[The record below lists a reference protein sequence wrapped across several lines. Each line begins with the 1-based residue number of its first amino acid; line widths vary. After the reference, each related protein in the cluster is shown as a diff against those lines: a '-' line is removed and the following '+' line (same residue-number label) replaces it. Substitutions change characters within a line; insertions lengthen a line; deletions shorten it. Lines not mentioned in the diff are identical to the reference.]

1 MRYNKPITSING
13 EVVFL
18 QTDCIIVGGG
28 AAGLTAAA
36 ALGERGLRVA
46 VIERLDRVGKK
57 LLSTGNGRCNL
68 SNTDMRP
75 ALYGPAEA
83 FVADVFAVTPP
94 KDVLGFLDRLGLMT
108 ATEDGRIYPRS
119 MQAAA
124 VLDVL
129 RMACDRPNVSLMTGQ
144 RAVGIAPSRRGGWS
158 VQLESGEGLFAPA
171 LLCAMGG
178 SAAPSMGTDGSGVQL
193 MTGLGH
199 SATPCVPALVQLRSD
214 HPALRALKGIR
225 VQATLTLLVDCA
237 SAAQETGE
245 LLFCDYGLSGVCVF
259 QLSRIAARAL
269 AQNRRVLVS
278 VNLLPEVASLHAWL
292 RARIDARPTLPA
304 ASLLTGVFHR
314 LLAQA
319 LLREAHV
326 APDRPVASLSS
337 HETDALC
344 RAIGALTFPI
354 TSTQG
359 FAQAQVTSGGI
370 RLCEIDPRTMGSRF
384 FDGLYL
390 AGEVLD
396 VDGPC
401 GGYNLHFAFA
411 SALTAARAIGALLGA

>member
-1 MRYNKPITSING
+1 M
-13 EVVFL
+13 
-18 QTDCIIVGGG
+18 QTDCIILGGG

-36 ALGERGLRVA
+36 ALGESGLRVT

-68 SNTDMRP
+68 SNADMRP

-83 FVADVFAVTPP
+83 FVADVYAATPP
-94 KDVLGFLDRLGLMT
+94 PDVLRFFSRLGLMT
-108 ATEDGRIYPRS
+108 AAENGRIYPRS

-129 RMACDRPNVSLMTGQ
+129 RMACDRPNVQLMTGQ
-144 RAVGIAPSRRGGWS
+144 RAVSAAPSRRGGWS
-158 VQLESGEGLFAPA
+158 VQLESGEGLFAPT

-193 MTGLGH
+193 MTALGH

-225 VQATLTLLVDCA
+225 VQATLTLRIDGA
-237 SAAQETGE
+237 PDAQETGE

-259 QLSRIAARAL
+259 QLSRVASRAL
-269 AQNRRVLVS
+269 AQGRRVAVS
-278 VNLLPEVASLHAWL
+278 VNLLPEMDDLPAWL
-292 RARIDARPTLPA
+292 HERIAARPALPA
-304 ASLLTGVFHR
+304 ASLFTGVFHR

-319 LLREAHV
+319 LLREAHI
-326 APDRPVASLSS
+326 APDTRVTALNDC
-337 HETDALC
+337 ETDALC
-344 RAIGALTFPI
+344 RAVGALTFAI
-354 TSTQG
+354 TGTQG

-370 RLCEIDPRTMGSRF
+370 RRDEIDPRTMASRL

-390 AGEVLD
+390 AGEVID

-411 SALTAARAIGALLGA
+411 SALTAARAIRTQLGA

>member
-1 MRYNKPITSING
+1 MNS
-13 EVVFL
+13 
-18 QTDCIIVGGG
+18 DCIILGGG

-36 ALGERGLRVA
+36 ALGESGLRVT
-46 VIERLDRVGKK
+46 VVERLDRVGKK

-68 SNTDMRP
+68 SNEDMRP
-75 ALYGPAEA
+75 TLYGDSAA
-83 FVADVFAVTPP
+83 FVAQVYAKTTPEDVR
-94 KDVLGFLDRLGLMT
+94 GFLSRLGLMT
-108 ATEDGRIYPRS
+108 AAEDGRIYPRS

-129 RMACDRPNVSLMTGQ
+129 RMACERENVHLITGQ
-144 RAVGIAPSRRGGWS
+144 RAVSIARSRRGGWS

-178 SAAPSMGTDGSGVQL
+178 SAAPTMGTDGDGVRL
-193 MTGLGH
+193 MTALGH

-225 VQATLTLLVDCA
+225 VQAALTLDIDGA
-237 SAAQETGE
+237 PAAQETGE

-259 QLSRIAARAL
+259 QLSRVASRAL
-269 AQNRRVLVS
+269 AQKQRVTVM
-278 VNLLPEVASLHAWL
+278 VNLLPEVADLPAWL
-292 RARIDARPTLPA
+292 RARIGMRPKLPA
-304 ASLLTGVFHR
+304 SSLFTGVFHR

-319 LLREAHV
+319 LLREAQI
-326 APDRPVASLSS
+326 APDTPAGALHRR
-337 HETDALC
+337 EIDALA
-344 RAIGALTFPI
+344 RAIAALTFSI
-354 TSTQG
+354 TGTQG

-370 RLCEIDPRTMGSRF
+370 RLDEIDPGTMASRL

-390 AGEVLD
+390 AGEVVD

-401 GGYNLHFAFA
+401 GGYNLHFALA
-411 SALTAARAIGALLGA
+411 SALTAAQAICAQLGV